1 MVLWLSSKANPLEAL
16 RRAVIQNSCWKLL
29 QMMLYDMPTMDK
41 HFGSWIEA
49 DHNKAKRQ
57 HLDKTLPAGDK
68 WSIQSALLCSLFP
81 FFQLPESSK
90 ICFKTSSR
98 HPFEK
103 VSVAGPIL
111 AVKQVNFFLSMRL
124 IKTMWHFKKLPIW
137 LVLCRKHMHHLTI
150 TKLPLSA
157 YFYLA
162 IYRQHT
168 FFTSIWQ
175 HCLYHRNNLTA
186 FTETRQKKR

>member
-1 MVLWLSSKANPLEAL
+1 
-16 RRAVIQNSCWKLL
+16 
-29 QMMLYDMPTMDK
+29 MLYDMPTMDK

-98 HPFEK
+98 HLFEK

-111 AVKQVNFFLSMRL
+111 AVKQVIFSFHE
-124 IKTMWHFKKLPIW
+124 T
-137 LVLCRKHMHHLTI
+137 
-150 TKLPLSA
+150 
-157 YFYLA
+157 Y
-162 IYRQHT
+162 Q
-168 FFTSIWQ
+168 
-175 HCLYHRNNLTA
+175 NNVA
-186 FTETRQKKR
+186 FQKATNMTGAVS